1 MSRGLLELTENL
13 SRCHATAVCLI
24 EVGVEADEA
33 GVLAF
38 CDNVLVGI
46 IKIKP
51 EAIHCSHY
59 ISHRGSG
66 EADERYSTIE

>member
-1 MSRGLLELTENL
+1 MSRGLLELIEDL

-24 EVGVEADEA
+24 EVGIKADEA
-33 GVLAF
+33 GVLA
-38 CDNVLVGI
+38 CCHNVLVGV

-51 EAIHCSHY
+51 EAIHCSHHV
-59 ISHRGSG
+59 SHRGSG